1 MPKRAFT
8 LVELLVVIGI
18 IAVLIGILLPVIG
31 SARRQA
37 GAVKCQTQLREIGL
51 CFKMYENENRGYFP
65 VARVNGTV
73 AGKTYVID
81 GFTYDG
87 QINSPSPGL
96 HGYWFNFL
104 AKYATKSKV
113 GGQAAA
119 ASAQD
124 GELSRRTI
132 FFGCPAFEGYRN
144 GAAGITLV
152 GDTNVSQ
159 PGYGMNAYPTF
170 AANRSFLGY
179 PPINEQAFLVPNDL
193 PNPAVQGRWP
203 KAKDYA
209 RNGSQRM
216 LIADG
221 KLWLAASGRPPTMP
235 TYPPAVVAQ
244 PEFSNSSAGNG
255 NTLGPVPTQTLVDI
269 YRHGKY
275 PNKTAAGTLDPY
287 GGKVA
292 YNILYADGHVGQAV
306 DGREAYFSMRMKF
319 PG

>member
-1 MPKRAFT
+1 MRKRAFT

-18 IAVLIGILLPVIG
+18 IALLISILLPVIG

-51 CFKMYENENRGYFP
+51 CFKMYENDNKGYFP
-65 VARVNGTV
+65 VARCNGTA
-73 AGKTYVID
+73 AGKFYTID
-81 GFTYDG
+81 SFTYNG
-87 QINSPSPGL
+87 STTG
-96 HGYWFNFL
+96 HAYWFNFL

-113 GGQAAA
+113 GTEAAA

-144 GAAGITLV
+144 GTVGITV
-152 GDTNVSQ
+152 TGDTNVSQ

-170 AANRSFLGY
+170 AANRNTLAY
-179 PPINEQAFLVPNDL
+179 PPAAEQAFLVPNDS
-193 PNPAVQGRWP
+193 PAPANGRWP
-203 KAKDYA
+203 KSKDYL

-221 KLWLAASGRPPTMP
+221 KLWLAASGRPPTL
-235 TYPPAVVAQ
+235 TSYPPAVVAQ
-244 PEFSNSSAGNG
+244 PEFSNTTAGTG
-255 NTLGPVPTQTLVDI
+255 NVLGASPTQTLVDI

-275 PNKTAAGTLDPY
+275 PNKTSAGTLDPY
-287 GGKVA
+287 GGKIA
-292 YNILYADGHVGQAV
+292 FNILYADGHVGQAV
-306 DGREAYFSMRMKF
+306 TGREAYFSMRMKF